1 MVAALAGAAAFGGA
15 MEGATRHTTLRPPSR
30 AAAGRPRRVDA
41 LMGWFAAGLAIAS
54 ALAVG
59 VGTLWVR
66 SAPQVLADVTIRVA
80 DADVAV
86 PSSWLRSAGV
96 AGPVERL
103 DLIIPLPALVEG
115 SAQDDGPVFVTLSR
129 PNGSMD
135 PADQTALLYARYL
148 SADGDPGVADGL
160 IRREFRAGTPYS
172 GEDLLLSVPDG
183 RAFAARCFKAAIAA
197 RMKAACLAA
206 FRANGLDVQIRFA
219 PGVLPHWRALME
231 RTRRLVGP

>member
-1 MVAALAGAAAFGGA
+1 MVAAAPTGAAAIGRA
-15 MEGATRHTTLRPPSR
+15 MDRIALHPLRHPPRAAPSR
-30 AAAGRPRRVDA
+30 MPRVDA
-41 LMGWFAAGLAIAS
+41 FVGWFGAGLALTC

-59 VGTLWVR
+59 VGTLWMKP
-66 SAPQVLADVTIRVA
+66 APQVLADVTIRVA

-86 PSSWLRSAGV
+86 PSSWLRSAGG

-103 DLIIPLPALVEG
+103 DLIVPLPALVEG
-115 SAQDDGPVFVTLSR
+115 AAQEDGPVFVTLSR

-148 SADGDPGVADGL
+148 SAEATPGAADGL

-172 GEDLLLSVPDG
+172 GEDLLLAVPDG
-183 RAFAARCFKAAIAA
+183 RTFAARCFKAAIAA
-197 RMKAACLAA
+197 RMKAACLTA

-219 PGVLPHWRALME
+219 PGVLPHWRSLME
-231 RTRRLVGP
+231 SARRLVGA

>member
-1 MVAALAGAAAFGGA
+1 MDGTAL
-15 MEGATRHTTLRPPSR
+15 HPTLRRSSR
-30 AAAGRPRRVDA
+30 TAKGRVRRVDA
-41 LMGWFAAGLAIAS
+41 LVGWFGAGLALTC

-59 VGTLWVR
+59 AGTLWVKPGR
-66 SAPQVLADVTIRVA
+66 EVLADVTIRVG

-86 PSSWLRSAGV
+86 PSSWLRTAGV

-115 SAQDDGPVFVTLSR
+115 GAQEDGPVFVTLSR

-135 PADQTALLYARYL
+135 PADRTALLYARFL
-148 SADGDPGVADGL
+148 SAEATPSVADGL
-160 IRREFRAGTPYS
+160 IRREFRPGTPYV

-183 RAFAARCFKAAIAA
+183 RAFSARCFKAAIAA
-197 RMKAACLAA
+197 KMKAACVAA

-219 PGVLPHWRALME
+219 PGVLPYWRALMQGLH
-231 RTRRLVGP
+231 RLVGE